1 MFFDVLAWGFIAFV
15 ALVVLGLLWLSWLN
29 RRDEIDA
36 KR

>member
-15 ALVVLGLLWLSWLN
+15 ALVVIGLLWLSWLN

-36 KR
+36 KQ

>member
-15 ALVVLGLLWLSWLN
+15 ALVVIGLLWLSWLN
-29 RRDEIDA
+29 RRDEIDG